1 MAIPVN
7 DIVVGRCYATS
18 LGQVRRV
25 LEIVS
30 GKITYEEDA
39 KTASSGVST
48 ARTTIGI
55 ENFARQVS
63 NEVPCENGGRRSSAG
78 WT

>member
-1 MAIPVN
+1 MAIPVK
-7 DIVVGRCYATS
+7 DIVVGRCYATGM
-18 LGQVRRV
+18 GQVRRV
-25 LEIVS
+25 LEIVN
-30 GKITYEEDA
+30 GMITYEEHA

-55 ENFARQVS
+55 EKFARQVS
-63 NEVPCENGGRRSSAG
+63 NEVPCGNGGRRSSAG

>member
-7 DIVVGRCYATS
+7 DIVVGRCYATEMD
-18 LGQVRRV
+18 QVRRV
-25 LEIVS
+25 LEIVN
-30 GKITYEEDA
+30 GKITYEEHD
-39 KTASSGVST
+39 KTALSGVST

-63 NEVPCENGGRRSSAG
+63 NEVPCGNGGRRSSAG